1 MKDFSAKNY
10 RLTSASTNLRLVLSL
25 FLVLVFLG
33 FLTNLVMT
41 YQQTGFTVEGIVAHY
56 GGTVDASGEVL
67 SYPKSAI
74 ELLMN
79 AHFHLFMMPLI
90 LLVLCHVFYM
100 LSVSDLLKRAITW
113 SAFGAVLG
121 EIGLPWAVRFLSPDF
136 AILMLFSSVLLAT
149 SLLILI
155 LGPLYEIWFKPHVPN
170 NNGGR
175 PRPRI

>member
-1 MKDFSAKNY
+1 MKDFSTNNY

-25 FLVLVFLG
+25 FLALVFLG
-33 FLTNLVMT
+33 FLTNVVMT
-41 YQQTGFTVEGIVAHY
+41 YQQTGFTVEGIATY
-56 GGTVDASGEVL
+56 YRGTEDASGEAL
-67 SYPKSAI
+67 SYPKSAN

-90 LLVLCHVFYM
+90 LLVLCHVYYM

-121 EIGLPWAVRFLSPDF
+121 EIGFPWAVRFLSADF
-136 AILMLFSSVLLAT
+136 AILMLFSSVLLAA

-155 LGPLYEIWFKPHVPN
+155 LGPLYEIWFKPYVPN
-170 NNGGR
+170 NKGG
-175 PRPRI
+175 PRSMA